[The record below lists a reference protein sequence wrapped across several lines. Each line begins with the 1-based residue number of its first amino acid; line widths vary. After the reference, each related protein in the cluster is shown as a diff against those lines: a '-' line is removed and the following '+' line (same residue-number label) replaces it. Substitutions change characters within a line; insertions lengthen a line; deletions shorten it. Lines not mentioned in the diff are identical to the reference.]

1 MRHVGAM
8 DAVGGPWLPSVGAGR
23 ARGKRASLPCHT
35 AGGHINPGVAEE
47 RRGAGRE
54 EGVGRASC
62 CSGVL
67 TYVSCVRP
75 DLHILPPIEKSNTP
89 VSAERG
95 EER

>member
-1 MRHVGAM
+1 M
-8 DAVGGPWLPSVGAGR
+8 PSVGAGW
-23 ARGKRASLPCHT
+23 ARGKRASSPCHT

-75 DLHILPPIEKSNTP
+75 DLHIIPPIEKSKSTR
-89 VSAERG
+89 SAAGREEERG
-95 EER
+95 KEIREERG